1 MNSSFKFD
9 DKKVVIT
16 AKKKIITIKKTKKAG
31 SFRFFGKKHDKFASG
46 ESLYS
51 IQINN
56 ESPKENLTLNQMIEV
71 FENSVDS
78 KTLCSL
84 LERLKRDYPENNKPH
99 HFTGMKEK
107 REDVCWRSRK
117 KEAVVKFKL
126 NNEKYLL
133 IRQRNSD
140 PRTRFSFDS
149 YTFYKYS
156 PEKTNTSIN
165 LTRLLGIRGEWIKF
179 FEINKETNS
188 LISKFKEG
196 RTINENELSLI
207 QDYLSSKFE
216 NGLSENQID
225 KFLTYL
231 INLSKVQP
239 ISLDNARLLSQ
250 NEVKETV
257 NNNNSYENIGN
268 YKETPKP
275 QEIDESKKQAV
286 VKFKI
291 SDDKYLVFL
300 ETDDI
305 IYQGTGRVKN
315 SFVFY
320 KYSPEKTNESIN
332 LYKLFGITGN
342 WIKYFKI
349 YDEYD
354 QLIRQHKNG
363 TNLNKET
370 KDLLKIVLDSKF
382 GSDLSEEQIM
392 KIIGYLSELTEA
404 KEIIYTS
411 NITKYKNNKNMGN
424 NSKNFRIL

>member
-1 MNSSFKFD
+1 MNSPFKFD
-9 DKKVVIT
+9 DKKVVIM
-16 AKKKIITIKKTKKAG
+16 AKNKIITIKKTKKAG

-56 ESPKENLTLNQMIEV
+56 ETPKENLTLNQMIEV
-71 FENSVDS
+71 FENSIDS

-107 REDVCWRSRK
+107 RDDVCWRSRK
-117 KEAVVKFKL
+117 KEAIVKFKL

-140 PRTRFSFDS
+140 PRTRFSSDS

-179 FEINKETNS
+179 FEINKETNL
-188 LISKFKEG
+188 LINKFSEG
-196 RTINENELSLI
+196 KTINKNELSLI

-250 NEVKETV
+250 NEVNKTV

-268 YKETPKP
+268 NEETQKP
-275 QEIDESKKQAV
+275 QEIEEPKKQAMI
-286 VKFKI
+286 KFKI
-291 SDDKYLVFL
+291 GDDKYLVFL
-300 ETDDI
+300 D
-305 IYQGTGRVKN
+305 YQETGRVKN

-320 KYSPEKTNESIN
+320 KYIPEKTNETIN
-332 LYKLFGITGN
+332 LYNLFGVTGN

-411 NITKYKNNKNMGN
+411 NITKYKNNKKMGY